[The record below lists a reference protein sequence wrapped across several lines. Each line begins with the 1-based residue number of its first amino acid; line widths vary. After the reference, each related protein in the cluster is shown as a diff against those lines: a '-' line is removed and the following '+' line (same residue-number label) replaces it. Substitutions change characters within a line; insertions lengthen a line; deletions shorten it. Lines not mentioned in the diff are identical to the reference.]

1 MLVEKGCD
9 CIAGGEL
16 AYRYQ
21 NFQSMML
28 GGCVWSQRER
38 RCVPLQANDPRNA
51 RWSSMQRA
59 ADDVGQHP
67 STIAAEVTPAQVLAQ
82 FNFLGINEYFEASVC
97 LFFFTVGDKHLFRS
111 YCGGERTPANM
122 RGQEMQSQGTSK
134 LHHQQEKKVARG
146 ELVKEPSTSS
156 QQLRRAVPHI
166 MRGATFSSSSS
177 DSLSKQ
183 KKNGY
188 GAVGGSSAAVLE
200 PNVLRAA
207 MRTNELDFRLYWTA
221 HDQFKARVKAM
232 GEKTGVH
239 LFL

>member
-1 MLVEKGCD
+1 
-9 CIAGGEL
+9 
-16 AYRYQ
+16 
-21 NFQSMML
+21 
-28 GGCVWSQRER
+28 
-38 RCVPLQANDPRNA
+38 
-51 RWSSMQRA
+51 MQRA
-59 ADDVGQHP
+59 ANNIGQHP

-122 RGQEMQSQGTSK
+122 QGQEMQSQGTSK
-134 LHHQQEKKVARG
+134 LHHQQEKKMIRG
-146 ELVKEPSTSS
+146 GLVKEPSSSS

-188 GAVGGSSAAVLE
+188 GTVGASEVPPRPPGTQPSILERADSSSPASE
-200 PNVLRAA
+200 
-207 MRTNELDFRLYWTA
+207 
-221 HDQFKARVKAM
+221 
-232 GEKTGVH
+232 
-239 LFL
+239 